1 MKSLTTAISVQVD
14 RQDKELATGIL
25 NNLGLN
31 MSTYINMAI
40 KQLINKDGVP
50 FEISNPKPSKELL
63 EALEEGEKIIQEVRE
78 GKRKGYNNVNEM
90 MRAILND

>member
-1 MKSLTTAISVQVD
+1 MENINTAISVQINKK
-14 RQDKELATGIL
+14 DKELATVIL

-50 FEISNPKPSKELL
+50 FEVVNSKPSKELL
-63 EALEEGEKIIQEVRE
+63 DALSEGDQIIKDLES
-78 GKRKGYNNVNEM
+78 GKRKGYTNM
-90 MRAILND
+90 NDLISSLKED

>member
-1 MKSLTTAISVQVD
+1 MESLTTVISVQVD

-50 FEISNPKPSKELL
+50 FEVVNPRPSKELL
-63 EALEEGEKIIQEVRE
+63 EAIQEGED
-78 GKRKGYNNVNEM
+78 
-90 MRAILND
+90 ILNGKVKAKSYTNMYELLKDLKD

>member
-1 MKSLTTAISVQVD
+1 MENINTAISVQVNKK
-14 RQDKELATGIL
+14 DKELATVIL

-50 FEISNPKPSKELL
+50 FEVVNPKPNKELL
-63 EALEEGEKIIQEVRE
+63 DALNEGNQIIKDLKT
-78 GKRKGYNNVNEM
+78 GKRKGYTNM
-90 MRAILND
+90 NDLISSLKED

>member
-1 MKSLTTAISVQVD
+1 MENINTAISVQINKK
-14 RQDKELATGIL
+14 DKELATVIL

-50 FEISNPKPSKELL
+50 FEVVNSKPSKELL
-63 EALEEGEKIIQEVRE
+63 DALSEGDQIIKDLKS
-78 GKRKGYNNVNEM
+78 GKRKGYNNM
-90 MRAILND
+90 NDLISSLKED

>member
-1 MKSLTTAISVQVD
+1 MENINTAISVQVNKK
-14 RQDKELATGIL
+14 DKELATVIL

-50 FEISNPKPSKELL
+50 FEVVNPKPSKDLL
-63 EALEEGEKIIQEVRE
+63 DALNEGNQIIKDLET
-78 GKRKGYNNVNEM
+78 GKRKGYTNM
-90 MRAILND
+90 NDLISSLKED